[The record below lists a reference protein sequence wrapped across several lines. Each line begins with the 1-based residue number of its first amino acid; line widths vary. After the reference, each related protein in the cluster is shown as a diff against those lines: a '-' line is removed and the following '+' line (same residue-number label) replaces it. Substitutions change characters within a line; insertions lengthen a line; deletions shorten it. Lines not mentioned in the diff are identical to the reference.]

1 MWKKIH
7 CNIVVLLLTRN
18 IIFSKKSLYN
28 PDIKQN
34 IITIKCTALTFL
46 EIFSFS
52 SCGGSVIQKFT
63 FVWINS
69 KIWDYTQANFVL
81 GALKLVVVCSWLW
94 TCNTSSTNLQQ
105 TNTVSSRLQSFVR
118 LLDLFPPLGWIEDMA
133 HLHPFSTNSEPKPD
147 EIPMVYFGITGS

>member
-1 MWKKIH
+1 
-7 CNIVVLLLTRN
+7 VLLLTRN

-81 GALKLVVVCSWLW
+81 GALKLVVVCLGCEHAILQAQTCSKPIQLVAGYSHLLGFWICSPLWDGLRIWLIC
-94 TCNTSSTNLQQ
+94 THFQQ
-105 TNTVSSRLQSFVR
+105 ILNQSQMKFLWSILVSQDHR
-118 LLDLFPPLGWIEDMA
+118 
-133 HLHPFSTNSEPKPD
+133 
-147 EIPMVYFGITGS
+147 IPC